1 MDLKKV
7 DRFLL
12 INILVLIILG
22 VIFFVSASL
31 GILVK
36 NKDLFYSV
44 LFNQMV
50 IGFGVGLLGMF
61 IALKIPYKFWRNNAF
76 YIFLG
81 SIILTALVFIPGLGM
96 RHGGATRWI
105 SLGFISF
112 QPAEILKFSFII
124 YLAAWFSWA
133 RHKINDFKFGVLPLV
148 LMFAVVGGVLLKQPD
163 TKSFLLILMT
173 GLAMYFLSGVSLK
186 KIFIIGG
193 GLAVFLA
200 ILVAS
205 TPYLQ
210 KRIET
215 FLNPAHDSKNASWQI
230 QQSFIAIGSGGLFGR
245 GLGQSIQKFTYL
257 PEPQGDSI
265 FAVVGEEIGFVGSVF
280 VILAYLSF
288 ALRGMRIA
296 NRSPDSFSRL
306 LVSGIVILLTLQSFM
321 NIASIIGV
329 FPLTGVPLVFMSH
342 GGTSLAV
349 YMVAIGIVLQIS
361 KYQKIKLD

>member
-22 VIFFVSASL
+22 VVFFVSASL

-36 NKDLFYSV
+36 NKELFYSV
-44 LFNQMV
+44 LFNQIV

-124 YLAAWFSWA
+124 YLATWFSWA
-133 RHKINDFKFGVLPLV
+133 KHKINDFKFGVLPLV

-173 GLAMYFLSGVSLK
+173 GLSMYFLSGVSLK
-186 KIFIIGG
+186 KIAIIGG
-193 GLAVFLA
+193 SLAVFLA

-210 KRIET
+210 TRIKT

-361 KYQKIKLD
+361 KYQKVKLD